1 MEITQN
7 LLGVVFIAVAVI
19 TLVIIIVFSRWPKRK
34 D

>member
-7 LLGVVFIAVAVI
+7 LLGVVFIGVAVI